1 MHRIEFYQNDEDF
14 RRVSLA
20 MSHCLF
26 NVLRILYLVLCR
38 HLRSFSDLKKT
49 KKMKSNKKKKKK
61 KKSKKFWAKYAL
73 DQISSGPNK
82 LWLK

>member
-20 MSHCLF
+20 MSNCLF

-49 KKMKSNKKKKKK
+49 KKIKSNKKTKTKKKIK
-61 KKSKKFWAKYAL
+61 KNQKN
-73 DQISSGPNK
+73 SGPNM
-82 LWLK
+82 L

>member
-49 KKMKSNKKKKKK
+49 KKMKSKKNQKN
-61 KKSKKFWAKYAL
+61 SGPNKYAL
-73 DQISSGPNK
+73 DQISSG
-82 LWLK
+82 

>member
-49 KKMKSNKKKKKK
+49 KKIKSNKKKKKK
-61 KKSKKFWAKYAL
+61 KKIKKIL
-73 DQISSGPNK
+73 GQICSRPNK
-82 LWLK
+82 LWTK

>member
-1 MHRIEFYQNDEDF
+1 MHRIEFYQNEEDF

-26 NVLRILYLVLCR
+26 NVLRILYLVLCW

-49 KKMKSNKKKKKK
+49 KKMKSNKKKTKKK
-61 KKSKKFWAKYAL
+61 NQKNSGPNKYAL
-73 DQISSGPNK
+73 DQISSG
-82 LWLK
+82 